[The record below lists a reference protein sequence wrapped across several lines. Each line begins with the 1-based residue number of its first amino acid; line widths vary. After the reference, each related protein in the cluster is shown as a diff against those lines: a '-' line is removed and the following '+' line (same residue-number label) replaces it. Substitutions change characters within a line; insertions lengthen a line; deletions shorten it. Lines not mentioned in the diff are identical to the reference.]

1 MNYNPMRN
9 LPAVA
14 GYKSGDVLLL
24 CGELFG
30 RGYANGIVEE
40 ARQRG
45 MTIIGTTVGRRTG
58 EGVLRPLDAEE
69 LAAAEEYLGGRI
81 INIPLEAGFD
91 MEPDASGVTVA
102 ERLKGIKPD
111 EWAAARFDWDAITF
125 CRDRG
130 VARLKENLARVAA
143 EVEKELPDAANLL
156 IVHSMAGGIPR
167 ARLFMPLLNRVFK
180 GQGEKYLAS
189 ADFWGG
195 ELGRLCDL
203 SFNEVTADSFAHL
216 IEATAGLRGT
226 VEGKGCSVAYA
237 AYGYHG
243 CEVLIDGAYRW
254 QSYTPYLQ
262 GWAKMRLEEH
272 ARTAWEQ
279 GIKATVYNA
288 PEILTNS
295 SALFLGVEIS
305 LYPLL
310 EALEREGGGAVA
322 ERVRAECSRLLAEGA
337 SLETMLARANDYLAS
352 SVMADFADLAQWP
365 HHSTREQM
373 ELMLSRSA
381 ELLAMNA
388 NPKEIVCGAL
398 SGAVFRG
405 VGRLMLDASWEP
417 SAPVWWLNHDI
428 IAKMLCR

>member
-58 EGVLRPLDAEE
+58 EGALRPLDAEE

-102 ERLKGIKPD
+102 ERLKGIKP
-111 EWAAARFDWDAITF
+111 
-125 CRDRG
+125 G
-130 VARLKENLARVAA
+130 AA
-143 EVEKELPDAANLL
+143 EVEKELPVAANLL

-189 ADFWGG
+189 SDFWGG
-195 ELGRLCDL
+195 ELGKLCDL

-226 VEGKGCSVAYA
+226 VEGKDCSVAYA

-279 GIKATVYNA
+279 GIKATVFNA

-310 EALEREGGGAVA
+310 AALEKEGGGAVA
-322 ERVRAECSRLLAEGA
+322 ASVRAECARLLAEGA
-337 SLETMLARANDYLAS
+337 TLETMLARANDYLAS

-388 NPKEIVCGAL
+388 NPKDIVCGAL

-428 IAKMLCR
+428 MKYA

>member
-111 EWAAARFDWDAITF
+111 EWATARFDWDAIAF

-143 EVEKELPDAANLL
+143 EVEKELPAAANLL

-189 ADFWGG
+189 SDFWGG
-195 ELGRLCDL
+195 ELGKLCDL

-310 EALEREGGGAVA
+310 AALEKEGGAAVSA
-322 ERVRAECSRLLAEGA
+322 SVRAECSRLLAEGA
-337 SLETMLARANDYLAS
+337 TLETMLARANDYLAS
-352 SVMADFADLAQWP
+352 SVMAAFADLSQWP

-428 IAKMLCR
+428 IAKRLCR